1 MSLLELFLIA
11 KALCSL
17 QPFILFFSA
26 TSAAKGICIT
36 YTATLFVVPF
46 PDLEKY
52 DINSMLDPETV

>member
-1 MSLLELFLIA
+1 MSLLDVFLIA

-26 TSAAKGICIT
+26 TPAAEGTYIN
-36 YTATLFVVPF
+36 YTAMLFIVPF

-52 DINSMLDPETV
+52 DINFMLDPETV